1 MLPADSSLRRRKQ
14 AMSGRRPL
22 LRLLLPVIVVLTA
35 AGCRQGNGL
44 PDSGGRPYE
53 VLLVGDT
60 GKIID
65 SLLSEP
71 MPGLPQDEPQMG
83 VSHTGKRGLNGIARL
98 ARNIVEVD
106 VNARQYRTTALQSKQ
121 DVFASPQTFV
131 RITTPSMEHLRR
143 FLARNGYRLTNFLV
157 RAELNRIQKQLERNH
172 NEEAMQKIRKTF
184 GVSMLVPADMT
195 SSKREQDFLWLS
207 NNANTGMA
215 SICLYTINK
224 EKNFRQQRD
233 SVMQRN
239 IPGERAGMYVSTAI
253 VEREEVRPSLSTT
266 YRGLW
271 EMRNDVMGGPFV
283 AYLPTKLAK
292 GNRQLVVEAFL
303 FAPGSKKR
311 NLLRRLE
318 AALYTIQKP
327 NM

>member
-1 MLPADSSLRRRKQ
+1 M
-14 AMSGRRPL
+14 
-22 LRLLLPVIVVLTA
+22 
-35 AGCRQGNGL
+35 
-44 PDSGGRPYE
+44 
-53 VLLVGDT
+53 
-60 GKIID
+60 
-65 SLLSEP
+65 
-71 MPGLPQDEPQMG
+71 
-83 VSHTGKRGLNGIARL
+83 
-98 ARNIVEVD
+98 
-106 VNARQYRTTALQSKQ
+106 
-121 DVFASPQTFV
+121 
-131 RITTPSMEHLRR
+131 
-143 FLARNGYRLTNFLV
+143 
-157 RAELNRIQKQLERNH
+157 
-172 NEEAMQKIRKTF
+172 
-184 GVSMLVPADMT
+184 
-195 SSKREQDFLWLS
+195 
-207 NNANTGMA
+207 
-215 SICLYTINK
+215 LYTINK

-253 VEREEVRPSLSTT
+253 VEREEVRPGLSTT